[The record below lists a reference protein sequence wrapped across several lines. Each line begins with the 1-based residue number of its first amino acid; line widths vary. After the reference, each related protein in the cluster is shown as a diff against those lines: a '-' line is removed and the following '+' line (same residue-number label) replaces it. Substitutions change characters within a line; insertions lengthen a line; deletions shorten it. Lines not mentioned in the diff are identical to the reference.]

1 MVSEGP
7 NVLMARAF
15 AVAGAA
21 ILAVV
26 AVIVGLVVAAL
37 ATVLAIYDTDGR
49 KQLAAA
55 AASTALGREVSID
68 GDADLEL
75 GWVTRIR
82 LGDVSIANA
91 DWAKAKDPNMVQ
103 VGQLDLAIDVWQ
115 LLHGR
120 ILVPEVYIS
129 RPRVLLE
136 KNAQG
141 EANWQFSMGAKA
153 AARSAATTQRRE
165 IPVVRRL
172 NLDQGHF
179 VYDDAKIDRS
189 ATLDVTRLKV
199 TDDRADRKVQ
209 VTGDGQYKIQVKGE
223 AQGQGGPF
231 AIRFFGDP
239 WEQLQTSDKPY
250 PLDVDLTLGDL
261 QVKTSGTVT
270 DPVQLKGLDLKLD
283 VRGDNTAN
291 LFAISGIA
299 LPPSPP
305 YRLSGKAERRG
316 SEWRLTD
323 MSGRM
328 GGSDMRGTVAVDTG
342 RERLLLK
349 ADLVSDNLLAKDL
362 GPFIG
367 ARPGGKEG
375 EEVAGGQS
383 KAAGPA
389 EGKVLPDKEID
400 LGRLKAMDA
409 DVAFKA
415 DHIDIPI
422 LPFDRLQ
429 TKLTLDAGT
438 LKLQPAVI
446 RIGNGTVRTF
456 LTLYG
461 SETPVRVDI
470 DTRIDRV
477 NLKEL
482 LRGSSFAQQTAGIL
496 GGRAQVRATGASVAQ
511 ILGTADGNVFMV
523 AAGGKFSHL
532 MIELA
537 GLDIAESLGFAVK
550 GDEPIP
556 IRCIV
561 ADLPARQGVFTTRT
575 LIFDTTDTIIQG
587 NGTINMREETA
598 DVTLTPLPKDFSPL
612 SLRSPIRIQGT
623 FADPSIFTDPAR
635 LGVNTTIK
643 KIVDAILTPIVGL
656 LPPIDEG
663 VGKDSDCHALLQ
675 EATRQRSKP

>member
-1 MVSEGP
+1 MV
-7 NVLMARAF
+7 MARAI
-15 AVAGAA
+15 VVTGVA

-26 AVIVGLVVAAL
+26 AVVVGLIVAAV
-37 ATVLAIYDTDGR
+37 ATVLAVYDTNDR

-55 AASTALGREVSID
+55 AASTALGREVTIN
-68 GDADLEL
+68 GDAGLDV

-82 LGDVSIANA
+82 LADVSIANA
-91 DWAKAKDPNMVQ
+91 DWAKAKEPNMVQ
-103 VGQLDLAIDVWQ
+103 IGQLDVAIDVRQ

-120 ILVPEVYIS
+120 ILVPEVDIS

-141 EANWQFSMGAKA
+141 QANWQFSIGAKA
-153 AARSAATTQRRE
+153 AARSAAPTQRKE
-165 IPVVRRL
+165 IPVVRHL
-172 NLDQGHF
+172 ALDRGHI
-179 VYDDAKIDRS
+179 VYRDAKIGRS
-189 ATLDVTRLKV
+189 ATLDVANLKV

-209 VTGDGQYKIQVKGE
+209 VTGDGRYDVQVGGE
-223 AQGQGGPF
+223 GQSQGGPF
-231 AIRFFGDP
+231 AIRFFGGP
-239 WEQLQTSDKPY
+239 WAQMQASDQPY

-261 QVKTSGTVT
+261 QTKASGTVT
-270 DPVQLKGLDLKLD
+270 DPARLEGVNVQID

-305 YRLSGKAERRG
+305 YRFSGKVDRRG

-323 MSGRM
+323 VSGQM
-328 GGSDMRGTVAVDTG
+328 GGSDMRGTVTVDTG
-342 RERLLLK
+342 KERLLLK
-349 ADLVSDNLLAKDL
+349 ANLVSDNLLAKDL

-375 EEVAGGQS
+375 EEAAAQS
-383 KAAGPA
+383 KAAGRA

-400 LGRLKAMDA
+400 LSRLNAMDA

-422 LPFDRLQ
+422 LPFDRLE
-429 TKLTLDAGT
+429 TKLTLDGGT

-446 RIGNGTVRTF
+446 RIGEGTVRTD
-456 LTLYG
+456 LSLYG
-461 SETPVRVDI
+461 SETPVRVDV
-470 DTRIDRV
+470 DTRIDHV
-477 NLKEL
+477 DLKEF

-496 GGRAQVRATGASVAQ
+496 GGRAQLRATGKSVAQ
-511 ILGTADGNVFMV
+511 ILGTTDGDVFLV
-523 AAGGKFSHL
+523 TAGGKFSHL

-537 GLDIAESLGFAVK
+537 GLDIAELLGFAIK

-561 ADLPARQGVFTTRT
+561 ADLVAQQGVFTTRS

-587 NGTINMREETA
+587 QGTINMREETA

-612 SLRSPIRIQGT
+612 SMRNPIRIQGT
-623 FADPSIFTDPAR
+623 FADPSVFTDPAR

-643 KIVDAILTPIVGL
+643 KIVDAVLTPIVGL

-663 VGKDSDCHALLQ
+663 IGKDTDCNALILQ
-675 EATRQRSKP
+675 ARGQQSER